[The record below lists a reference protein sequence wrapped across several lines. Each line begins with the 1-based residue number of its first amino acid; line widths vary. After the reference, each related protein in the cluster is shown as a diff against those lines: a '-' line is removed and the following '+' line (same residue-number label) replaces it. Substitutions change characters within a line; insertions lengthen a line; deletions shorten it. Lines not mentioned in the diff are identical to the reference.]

1 LVFSVGGIQ
10 LIVTVRAL
18 AVGGVPLVE
27 PELAVPDDGV
37 LPEVVLPEV
46 VLPEVLLPEVVLAD
60 PPLPADVPPAG
71 AVLCAAAAE
80 ELPLVPPPQPES
92 ANPSAAT
99 AHRPTPWRQ
108 PRPRL
113 AFLMLPPNRASRC
126 RHGGQVPLCRVRR
139 RVRVGSAP

>member
-10 LIVTVRAL
+10 LIVTARAL

-27 PELAVPDDGV
+27 PELVVPDDV
-37 LPEVVLPEV
+37 PLPEVVL
-46 VLPEVLLPEVVLAD
+46 LEVVLAD
-60 PPLPADVPPAG
+60 PPLPADVLSAG

-99 AHRPTPWRQ
+99 AHRQTPRRA

-113 AFLMLPPNRASRC
+113 AFLMLPPNRATRC
-126 RHGGQVPLCRVRR
+126 RHGGRVPLCLVRR

>member
-10 LIVTVRAL
+10 LIVTARAL

-27 PELAVPDDGV
+27 PELVVPDDV
-37 LPEVVLPEV
+37 PLPEVVLPEV
-46 VLPEVLLPEVVLAD
+46 VLLEVVLAD
-60 PPLPADVPPAG
+60 PPLPADVLSAG

-99 AHRPTPWRQ
+99 AHRQTPRRA

-113 AFLMLPPNRASRC
+113 AFLMLPPNRATRC
-126 RHGGQVPLCRVRR
+126 RHGGRVPLCRVRR